1 MNIWYIEKDGAQLG
15 PVAEVEILDRVA
27 AGEITRQTL
36 LWRDGMETWAPAGQI
51 SSLSGAFAAPIPSA
65 AVSPYSP
72 PTSEAAAVELPIV
85 SSGPQVRPWIRYWA
99 RTFDTVVFVI
109 VFGFTLGFL
118 LPQILEIHDTVFN
131 MIALAAMAFYEAACL
146 SIFSTTPGKA
156 LFRIRIC
163 RRDGTPPSFG
173 MALLRSFRVFIK
185 GVGLGIPLIALIT
198 QIVGY
203 QTLNRDGITSWD
215 KQADLIVTHREI
227 PTWLGVV
234 IFLAFIGILGLFGFL
249 AYLGAEI

>member
-15 PVAEVEILDRVA
+15 PVAEVEILDRVT

-36 LWRDGMETWAPAGQI
+36 LWRDGMEKWTPAGEI
-51 SSLSGAFAAPIPSA
+51 PSLSAAFAAPTPSV

-72 PTSEAAAVELPIV
+72 PTSEAATIELPIAT
-85 SSGPQVRPWIRYWA
+85 SGPQVRPWIRYWA

-109 VFGFTLGFL
+109 VFGIGLGFL
-118 LPQILEIHDTVFN
+118 LPQLLEIHDTVFN
-131 MIALAAMAFYEAACL
+131 IIALVAMAFYEAACL

-163 RRDGTPPSFG
+163 RRDGTPPGFG
-173 MALLRSFRVFIK
+173 MALLRSLRVFIK
-185 GVGLGIPLIALIT
+185 GVGLGIPLVALIT

-215 KQADLIVTHREI
+215 KQGDLIVAHREI

-234 IFLAFIGILGLFGFL
+234 IILAFIGVLGLFGYL